1 MMKMKRAAVL
11 AVMVCASLS
20 LCGKEVIR
28 LDTQA
33 DLDSLQGRWARV
45 LETETDS
52 LVLAFGEGTF
62 FYGERFL
69 DFTGVTM
76 PGTVLEIR
84 GRGTTLVARSG
95 EGRET
100 IDCAFVDLDALR
112 HTGVFSAPRQA
123 RFWPFPI
130 LFPKDRFI
138 LRVKEDDLS
147 EEAAAGLKIILSQW
161 FVGAVY
167 PVEKISNGFLYF
179 RMQPKYRTKFWEEL
193 RFGRCLPRYMFC
205 PEKADERLHRCGTSV
220 FLTMDDC
227 DFATVS
233 IQGIRFLG
241 NAAGAPLMA
250 FTRTRAKEIVLSDN
264 RFEGIRSDVIRV
276 DGSDCFRLEGNLFS
290 DCYLNCVTVTK
301 FTRNTVIR
309 GNTFENIGLMMTNA
323 PAVDCKGMDFLICD
337 NHFRDYSYAA
347 IGVGTHFSD
356 PDGCVSEGV
365 VERNEISMSDA
376 FRTGAMRELI
386 DGGAIYIWT
395 QNRSLVVRD
404 NYIHDI
410 DGPHGNR
417 GIFGDDGV
425 VNVTICGNTVE
436 NVGHRAYAIDIRKAF
451 WVQKRPESFCK
462 RVNVNNKIY
471 GNRVKGRFRAFIR
484 KDDPDSVL
492 KDNIV
497 TK

>member
-1 MMKMKRAAVL
+1 MSKLKRTVAL
-11 AVMVCASLS
+11 ALLVCASLS
-20 LCGKEVIR
+20 LGGREVIR
-28 LDTQA
+28 LETQA
-33 DLDSLQGRWARV
+33 DLDSLSGKWTRF
-45 LETETDS
+45 LEMETDS

-69 DFTGVTM
+69 DFTGARK

-84 GRGTTLVARSG
+84 GQGTTLVARSA

-112 HTGVFSAPRQA
+112 HTCLFSAPKQA
-123 RFWPFPI
+123 RFWTFPA
-130 LFPKDRFI
+130 LFRKNRF
-138 LRVKEDDLS
+138 LLPVQEKNLPA
-147 EEAAAGLKIILSQW
+147 EAADGLKIILSQW

-167 PVEKISNGFLYF
+167 PVEKIRNGFLYY
-179 RMQPKYRTKFWEEL
+179 RMQPKYRTRFWEEL
-193 RFGRCLPRYMFC
+193 RYGRCLPRYMLC
-205 PEKADERLHRCGTSV
+205 PGKADERLHRCGTST
-220 FLTMDDC
+220 FLVMVDC
-227 DFATVS
+227 DFASVS
-233 IQGIRFLG
+233 VHGIRFLG
-241 NAAGAPLMA
+241 NAAGSPLLD
-250 FTRTRAKEIVLSDN
+250 FTRVRAAETVLSDN
-264 RFEGIRSDVIRV
+264 CFEGIRSDVVRV
-276 DGSDCFRLEGNLFS
+276 DGSDRFRLEDNMFR

-301 FTRNTVIR
+301 FTRDAVIR
-309 GNTFENIGLMMTNA
+309 GNTFDNIGLMMTNA
-323 PAVDCKGMDFLICD
+323 PVVDCKGVNFLVCD
-337 NHFRDYSYAA
+337 NRFRDYSYAA

-365 VERNEISMSDA
+365 VEKNEISMSDD
-376 FRTGAMRELI
+376 FRAGAMRELI

-395 QNRSLVVRD
+395 QNRSVVIRD

-425 VNVTICGNTVE
+425 VNVTVCDNTVE
-436 NVGHRAYAIDIRKAF
+436 NVGHRAYAIDVRKAF
-451 WVQKRPESFCK
+451 WVQNRPENRCK
-462 RVNVNNKIY
+462 RVNVGNKIF

>member
-1 MMKMKRAAVL
+1 MSNLKKVITLVL
-11 AVMVCASLS
+11 LVSASLS
-20 LCGKEVIR
+20 LSGKEVIR

-33 DLDSLQGRWARV
+33 DLDSLSGEWTRI

-52 LVLAFGEGTF
+52 LVLSFGEGTF

-69 DFTGVTM
+69 DFTGARM

-84 GRGTTLVARSG
+84 GHGTTLVARSV

-100 IDCAFVDLDALR
+100 IDCSFIDLDALR
-112 HTGVFSAPRQA
+112 HTGIFSVPKQAYFWTFPAVFKR
-123 RFWPFPI
+123 
-130 LFPKDRFI
+130 DRFI
-138 LRVKEDDLS
+138 LPVREEDLPA
-147 EEAAAGLKIILSQW
+147 EAADGMKIILSQW

-167 PVEKISNGFLYF
+167 PVEKIKNGFLSY
-179 RMQPKYRTKFWEEL
+179 RMRPKYRTRFWEEL
-193 RFGRCLPRYMFC
+193 RYGRCLPRYMLC
-205 PEKADERLHRCGTSV
+205 PENADERLHRCGTSA
-220 FLTMDDC
+220 FLVLEDC
-227 DFATVS
+227 DFASVS
-233 IQGIRFLG
+233 VHGIRFLG
-241 NAAGAPLMA
+241 NAAGAPLLD
-250 FTRTRAKEIVLSDN
+250 FTRVRASEIVLSDN
-264 RFEGIRSDVIRV
+264 RFEGIRSDAIRV
-276 DGSDCFRLEGNLFS
+276 DGSDRFRLEGNAFR

-301 FTRNTVIR
+301 YTRDAVIR
-309 GNTFENIGLMMTNA
+309 GNTFDNIGLMMTNA
-323 PAVDCKGMDFLICD
+323 PVVDCKGVNFLICD
-337 NHFRDYSYAA
+337 NLFRDYSYAA

-365 VERNEISMSDA
+365 VEHNEISMSDD
-376 FRTGAMRELI
+376 FRAGAMRELI

-395 QNRSLVVRD
+395 QNRSLVIRD

-436 NVGHRAYAIDIRKAF
+436 NVGHRAYAIDVRKAF
-451 WVQKRPESFCK
+451 WVEKRPESHCK
-462 RVNVNNKIY
+462 RVNVNNKVY
-471 GNRVKGRFRAFIR
+471 GNRVKGRFRVFVR
-484 KDDPDSVL
+484 KDDPDSVQ

>member
-1 MMKMKRAAVL
+1 MSKLKRTIAL
-11 AVMVCASLS
+11 ALLVCVSLS
-20 LCGKEVIR
+20 LGGKEVIR

-33 DLDSLQGRWARV
+33 DLDSLSGKWPRI
-45 LETETDS
+45 LEMETDT
-52 LVLAFGEGTF
+52 LVLSFGEGTF

-69 DFTGVTM
+69 DFTGARM
-76 PGTVLEIR
+76 SGTALEIR
-84 GRGTTLVARSG
+84 GQGTTLVARAR
-95 EGRET
+95 EGREA

-112 HTGVFSAPRQA
+112 HTDIHTAPKQA
-123 RFWPFPI
+123 RFWPFPT
-130 LFPKDRFI
+130 LFRKDRFI
-138 LRVKEDDLS
+138 LPVREDDLS
-147 EEAAAGLKIILSQW
+147 EEAAEGLRIILSQW

-179 RMQPKYRTKFWEEL
+179 RMRPKYRTKFWEEL

-205 PEKADERLHRCGTSV
+205 EEKVDERLYQCGTST
-220 FLTMDDC
+220 FLAMDDC
-227 DFATVS
+227 DFAAVS
-233 IQGIRFLG
+233 VHGIRFLG
-241 NAAGAPLMA
+241 NAAGAPLMD
-250 FTRTRAKEIVLSDN
+250 FTRTLAAEIVLSDN
-264 RFEGIRSDVIRV
+264 RFDGIRSDVIRV
-276 DGSDCFRLEGNLFS
+276 DGSDRFRLENNRFS

-301 FTRNTVIR
+301 FTRDAVIR

-323 PAVDCKGMDFLICD
+323 PVVDCKGTGFLVSE
-337 NHFRDYSYAA
+337 NRFRDYSYAA

-365 VERNEISMSDA
+365 VEHNEISMSDD
-376 FRTGAMRELI
+376 FRAGAMRELI

-395 QNRSLVVRD
+395 QNRSLVIRN

-425 VNVTICGNTVE
+425 VNVTVCGNTVE

-451 WVQKRPESFCK
+451 WVEKRPESVCK
-462 RVNVNNKIY
+462 RVNMNNKVF
-471 GNRVKGRFRAFIR
+471 GNRVKGRFRVFIR
-484 KDDPDSVL
+484 KDDPESVL